1 MKNKNS
7 LSESE
12 QAESKAAR
20 IDSEKKLL
28 PRLKFMGYV
37 MSILCAAT
45 VTFAIV
51 APEQPESE
59 AQMMLDPYA
68 NKPHAAGIS
77 LENEDELLELTPAE
91 VLNYYVISA
100 VFALVG
106 GACFFICWRKEK
118 HFFLKSKGTK

>member
-7 LSESE
+7 LSETE
-12 QAESKAAR
+12 QAEAKATR
-20 IDSEKKLL
+20 VDSEKKLL

-37 MSILCAAT
+37 MAILCIAA

-51 APEQPESE
+51 APEPDGELEPFASKLPTASLALES
-59 AQMMLDPYA
+59 
-68 NKPHAAGIS
+68 
-77 LENEDELLELTPAE
+77 EDELLELTPAE
-91 VLNYYVISA
+91 VLNYYVIGA

-118 HFFLKSKGTK
+118 HFFSKNFRH